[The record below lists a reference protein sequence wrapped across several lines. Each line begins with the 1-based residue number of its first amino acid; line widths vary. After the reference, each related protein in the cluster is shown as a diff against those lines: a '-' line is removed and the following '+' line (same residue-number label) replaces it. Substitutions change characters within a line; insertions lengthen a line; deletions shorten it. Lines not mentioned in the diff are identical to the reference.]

1 MKRIA
6 FIIAVLL
13 AATAANAD
21 IYKWKDKFGKTVISD
36 KPPTE
41 NVVEQKKTS
50 SDPSTAGAATPK
62 TAADRELEFRKRQKE
77 SQENAEKAQ
86 KEQTASAEKQ
96 ENCANARRYQ
106 TTLESG
112 ERVALRDDK
121 GERYFLDDA
130 QRAQEAE
137 KARKAVETS
146 CK

>member
-1 MKRIA
+1 MKHIA
-6 FIIAVLL
+6 LAAAVLL
-13 AATAANAD
+13 IATAANAE
-21 IYKWKDKFGKTVISD
+21 IYQWKDKNGKTIISD

-77 SQENAEKAQ
+77 SQENTEKAQ
-86 KEQTASAEKQ
+86 KEQAASAEKQ

-130 QRAQEAE
+130 QRAQEVE
-137 KARKAVETS
+137 KAKKAVEAS